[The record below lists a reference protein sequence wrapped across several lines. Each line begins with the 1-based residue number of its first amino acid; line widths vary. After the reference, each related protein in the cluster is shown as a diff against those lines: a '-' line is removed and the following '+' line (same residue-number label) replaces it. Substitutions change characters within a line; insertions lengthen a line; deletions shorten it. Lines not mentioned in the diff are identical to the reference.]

1 MRDQTTVTRDI
12 PVTSEDRKRVA
23 ELMSQP
29 QSTERDNAV
38 ESTLGKYFEM
48 LVTVEPVPA
57 DHTHDGKKHEGLEI
71 HFQPA
76 VRAAAEASTAG
87 GPATKGPGGFK
98 AQLCYL
104 DPPGICKVC

>member
-1 MRDQTTVTRDI
+1 MRDQTIVTRDI
-12 PVTSEDRKRVA
+12 PVSSDDRKRVA
-23 ELMSQP
+23 KLMSQP

-38 ESTLGKYFEM
+38 ETTLGKYFEM

-76 VRAAAEASTAG
+76 VRAAADSAAS
-87 GPATKGPGGFK
+87 GPVAKGPGSLK

>member
-1 MRDQTTVTRDI
+1 MRDQTIVARDI
-12 PVTSEDRKRVA
+12 PVTTEDRKRVA
-23 ELMSQP
+23 KLMSQP
-29 QSTERDNAV
+29 PSTERDNAV
-38 ESTLGKYFEM
+38 EATLGKYFET

-76 VRAAAEASTAG
+76 VKAADDSSAKAPG
-87 GPATKGPGGFK
+87 TKGPGNLTG
-98 AQLCYL
+98 QLCYL